1 MTEGC
6 PLRLLGRTQ
15 ESVRI
20 AAEKRLSSPDSVGNF
35 HHDAPS
41 HIAQCWDSK
50 MGRMET
56 LQTWAYALLDFA
68 YPPHCA
74 VCEADIEA
82 AELLCE
88 SCWAEVGSARPHPQA
103 DGGGDPFEK
112 VVALGPFTGALQQ
125 AIYALKFGHQ
135 VRLGQA
141 LGERMGQC
149 LAEQLAPLDCL
160 LPVPLHP
167 ARRRERGFNQSAEI
181 AAGLGAALGV
191 PVCSGIV
198 RRRKNTRQ
206 QALLSAEE
214 RRTNLRG
221 AFARLAAPPEG
232 ARIGIVDDV
241 WTTGETMTAC
251 AQAVGGDRLWAVVL
265 ARSDAG
271 DLLL

>member
-1 MTEGC
+1 
-6 PLRLLGRTQ
+6 
-15 ESVRI
+15 
-20 AAEKRLSSPDSVGNF
+20 
-35 HHDAPS
+35 
-41 HIAQCWDSK
+41 
-50 MGRMET
+50 MGKMET
-56 LQTWAYALLDFA
+56 LQTWGRALLDFA

-82 AELLCE
+82 ADLLCGP
-88 SCWAEVGSARPHPQA
+88 CWAEIAPSEPRPQA
-103 DGGGDPFEK
+103 EDGSRAFEK

-125 AIYALKFGHQ
+125 AIYALKFRNQ
-135 VRLGQA
+135 VRLGRA

-167 ARRRERGFNQSAEI
+167 ARLRERGYNQSAEI

-191 PVCSGIV
+191 PVCDRVV
-198 RRRKNTRQ
+198 RRRRNTRQ

-214 RRTNLRG
+214 RRANLRG
-221 AFARLAAPPEG
+221 AFALTAAPPAN

-241 WTTGETMTAC
+241 WTTGETMVAC

-265 ARSDAG
+265 ARSGPG
-271 DLLL
+271 DLLT